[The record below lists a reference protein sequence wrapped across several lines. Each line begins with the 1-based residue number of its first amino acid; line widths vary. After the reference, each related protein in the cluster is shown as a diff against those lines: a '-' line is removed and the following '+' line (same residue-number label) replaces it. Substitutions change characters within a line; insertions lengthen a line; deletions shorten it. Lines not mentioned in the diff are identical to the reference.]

1 MAMGDA
7 GLVETRDI
15 IMAVIALLST
25 RGFIG
30 TLRQI
35 YLAKPDRQRVEA
47 EREHLLAQVR
57 ATTIEQWHTL
67 ADERQQEIAL
77 LRERLSTV
85 EACLD
90 ETRAQLRAAQKQVAA
105 LEMERVQWQQERKA
119 LMRRIEE
126 LEGCR

>member
-25 RGFIG
+25 GGFIG

-57 ATTIEQWHTL
+57 ATTIEQWHAL

-126 LEGCR
+126 LEGRR

>member
-1 MAMGDA
+1 MGDA

-25 RGFIG
+25 GGFIG

-57 ATTIEQWHTL
+57 ATTIEQWHAL

-119 LMRRIEE
+119 LMQRIEE
-126 LEGCR
+126 LEGRR

>member
-1 MAMGDA
+1 MAIGDA

-25 RGFIG
+25 GGFIG

-57 ATTIEQWHTL
+57 ATTIEQWHAL

-126 LEGCR
+126 LEGRR